1 MLAVKKGLKKITKPV
16 KDFLQIQPIDSITK
30 DEIYRYFD
38 YEKLDDYLMPISY
51 DRTNKVFILEDNA
64 VGIGFL
70 LSVKPSVGRETLS
83 FLENGIYQDPQL
95 PENTI
100 IQWTL
105 WVGDLIEPA
114 LTDYLNRKEKQN
126 EEAYKIA
133 EEFAKFMKEKAQGEM
148 LPDWRVPLRNAVS
161 ILTIKVP
168 FDFKSL
174 VSREEYEQQL
184 TEILHIKASV
194 YGTLEQAGF
203 SPKIMTAED
212 YLIFSRLLLNPDHD
226 FSDAFFQHDEN
237 KPLKK
242 QVIYNNTVVEQ
253 YADGEDYIKVDNNYG
268 KVLTV
273 KTYPQEFTAS
283 EVAEWYGSVR
293 HINRNQ
299 INTKF
304 ITTLVLRKATEK
316 EVSMYMSKAET
327 IMKQKGF
334 SALSTKLTKRQEDVV
349 LFSREIEEGQTL
361 WMGLMSFYLYDK
373 DKERVRDAVRVFK
386 NMTKLFNV
394 DFQEEIVQLPFFLSA
409 VPFNSFREITTSG
422 VGRAFPMFSYN
433 AAHLT
438 PIQFDWIGSGTPVI
452 PLVSRRGQ
460 MSFVDLWD
468 TNGGMNA
475 CIVAP
480 MGQGKSMFANHLVF
494 NYRTLP
500 KTKIRII
507 DVGESYFGIA
517 KLFNGNFVKP
527 TFERPVRINP
537 FSHIRDIDSDT
548 DFLANIVDTM
558 IKPTERCS
566 DTERGMI
573 TVAIREAYK
582 KYGNDMDINA
592 IKAEIEKIADEN
604 KDYEFKKLAQFNL
617 SPWCK
622 GGQYEAFMSG
632 KSEIDL
638 NNRLVVFELG
648 HIKDDMRLTN
658 IFLLSM
664 FFFINNEIYRGDR
677 SVKKIVVWDEAWRFA
692 DNEAVLGFIEGGAR
706 EYRKFNGS
714 LIFITQ
720 GISDLL
726 KNSVTKTLKNNSEYL
741 FLFWQ
746 PPEEWE
752 RMFKD
757 KDIYLTEYEKNIYR
771 DTIRTVKGKYSEM
784 LVISRSMGRGILRLV
799 LPKMLY
805 WAYTTNAQEVAL
817 RNKFYKETGD
827 IVEAIKKCIEHSA

>member
-1 MLAVKKGLKKITKPV
+1 MTKNRFKRAKNSILEKLKS
-16 KDFLQIQPIDSITK
+16 FLQIEEIDSIEH

-38 YEKLDDYLMPISY
+38 YEKLSKYLMPIAY
-51 DRTNKVFILEDNA
+51 DRKNQFFILEDNYIG
-64 VGIGFL
+64 VGFL
-70 LSVKPSVGRETLS
+70 LSVKASVGKDTIN
-83 FLENGIYQDPQL
+83 FLENGIYQDPQI
-95 PENTI
+95 PENSI
-100 IQWTL
+100 IQWIL
-105 WVGDLIEPA
+105 WGGDFIDPILDE
-114 LTDYLNRKEKQN
+114 YLNMKDPEN
-126 EEAYKIA
+126 EDVYEL
-133 EEFAKFMKEKAQGEM
+133 AKRFVSFVKEKAHGKITD
-148 LPDWRVPLRNAVS
+148 DWQVPVRNMV
-161 ILTIKVP
+161 LLMTIKIP
-168 FDFKSL
+168 FDFD
-174 VSREEYEQQL
+174 VIQNDVEYENKVNL
-184 TEILHIKASV
+184 MKHIKSSLM
-194 YGTLEQAGF
+194 GTLTQAGF
-203 SPKIMTAED
+203 SPSIMTADE
-212 YLIFSRLLLNPDHD
+212 YLVFARLLLNPNHRLEDGAIHY
-226 FSDAFFQHDEN
+226 EN
-237 KPLKK
+237 IPLKD
-242 QVIYNNTVVEQ
+242 QVIYRDTEVEQ
-253 YADGEDYIKVDNNYG
+253 RIDGNFIKVDKTYG

-273 KTYPQEFTAS
+273 KMYPHEFTAA
-283 EVAEWYGSVR
+283 EAAEWYGSVR

-299 INTKF
+299 INCRF
-304 ITTLVLRKATEK
+304 IVSFSLRKLTET
-316 EVSMYMSKAET
+316 EVASIRGKTE
-327 IMKQKGF
+327 IIVKQKNF
-334 SALSTKLTKRQEDVV
+334 SVLSTKLAKRQDDAV
-349 LFSREIEEGQTL
+349 LFAREIEEGQMV
-361 WMGLMSFYLYDK
+361 WKGLLSFYLYDE
-373 DKERVRDAVRVFK
+373 DKQRVNDSIRVLK
-386 NMTKLFNV
+386 NMTKVYNL
-394 DFQEEIVQLPFFLSA
+394 DLQEEIVTLPFFLA
-409 VPFNSFREITTSG
+409 AIPFNIVKELTENRIN
-422 VGRAFPMFSYN
+422 RALSMFSYN
-433 AAHLT
+433 AAHVS
-438 PIQFDWIGSGTPVI
+438 PVQFDWVGSGTPVI
-452 PLVSRRGQ
+452 PLISRRGQ
-460 MSFVDLWD
+460 LAFVDLWD

-480 MGQGKSMFANHLVF
+480 MGQGKSMFANHLIF
-494 NYRTLP
+494 NYRSLP
-500 KTKIRII
+500 DTKIRVI
-507 DVGESYFGIA
+507 DVGESYLGIA
-517 KLFNGNFVKP
+517 KLFNGQFIKP
-527 TFERPVRINP
+527 TFDKPIKINP
-537 FSHIRDIDSDT
+537 FSHISNIDSDT
-548 DFLANIVDTM
+548 DFLVNILDTM
-558 IKPTERCS
+558 IKPRERCN

-582 KYGNDMDINA
+582 KYGNEMDINA
-592 IKAEIEKIADEN
+592 IKDEIERIAESN